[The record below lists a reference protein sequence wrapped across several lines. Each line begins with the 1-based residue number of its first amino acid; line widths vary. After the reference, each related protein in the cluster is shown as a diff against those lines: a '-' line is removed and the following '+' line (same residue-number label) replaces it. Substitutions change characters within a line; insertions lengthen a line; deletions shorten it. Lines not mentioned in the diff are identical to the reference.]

1 MQQFMDPSSLI
12 IPTAGNSMA
21 GNINAGNATLFLF
34 SPRNIIN
41 HFKRPL
47 VYNFNNELV
56 ESITQNIIERPNYAS
71 SISNVLNGTPS
82 ASQSIIPSADGTQ
95 LNTAMYSDHWMF
107 VFIFDED
114 PRKNMII
121 TTMSNKLTTRTILIG
136 ICAHEPM
143 SHSALSSMTPEQ
155 FLNPNCQLIVTKR
168 LQMSKYQTAGVNGPS
183 HKIKTVANDNVIHF
197 DDNVWGAS
205 QQQFNEANNFFTLK
219 PFDVQTAS
227 DVNEMGSTSCVDFGN
242 SLNIK
247 RYDKIHA
254 DLESPRRHMKELL
267 SSVESGSMHNA
278 FDEGAGGF
286 SDGIGIAGFN
296 NPEDDF
302 RNCVVSSLKERH
314 MSYNASFG
322 NNVSDI
328 TQTFLTIGMVMQNY
342 NPQVY
347 PIITPV
353 HSNADIIPQHDPTIN
368 SVFSSLV
375 CAVIPS
381 YLNELGLSSIAF
393 MYHSPMKAYQ
403 LLDIK
408 SSLNMS
414 QQEFQYKWGA
424 LQYLMNTELFPTLL
438 GNGEFDLQVNGSVN
452 ATVDVVLNFLDW
464 EQLPMGAIYQENAV
478 LGGIVS
484 PMVGTAD
491 YLKRN
496 SVQLNGLIH
505 AISSNINPN
514 RIH

>member
-1 MQQFMDPSSLI
+1 
-12 IPTAGNSMA
+12 MA
-21 GNINAGNATLFLF
+21 GTINAGNATLFLF
-34 SPRNIIN
+34 SPRNIID

-47 VYNFNNELV
+47 VYNFNNEII

-71 SISNVLNGTPS
+71 SITNVLNGTPS
-82 ASQSIIPSADGTQ
+82 ISQAIVPAGNGSQ
-95 LNTAMYSDHWMF
+95 LNTSMYSDHWMF

-114 PRKNMII
+114 PRKNMVISA
-121 TTMSNKLTTRTILIG
+121 MSNKLTTRTILIG
-136 ICAHEPM
+136 ICAHEPISQSGLM
-143 SHSALSSMTPEQ
+143 SMTPEQ
-155 FLNPNCQLIVTKR
+155 FLNQNCQLIVTKR
-168 LQMSKYQTAGVNGPS
+168 LQMGKYQTAGANGLTN
-183 HKIKTVANDNVIHF
+183 KIKTVANDNIIHF

-205 QQQFNEANNFFTLK
+205 QQQFNEMNNFFTLK
-219 PFDVQTAS
+219 PFDVQNAS

-242 SLNIK
+242 SLNVK
-247 RYDKIHA
+247 RYDKIYA

-286 SDGIGIAGFN
+286 SDGIGVAGFN
-296 NPEDDF
+296 NPSDDF

-328 TQTFLTIGMVMQNY
+328 TQTFLTIGMVMQTY
-342 NPQVY
+342 HPQIY

-375 CAVIPS
+375 CAVVPS

-393 MYHSPMKAYQ
+393 MYHSPLKAYQ
-403 LLDIK
+403 LIDIK

-424 LQYLMNTELFPTLL
+424 LQYLLNTELFPTLL
-438 GNGEFDLQVNGSVN
+438 SNGEFDLQVNGSVN

-464 EQLPMGAIYQENAV
+464 EHLPIGAIYQENAV

-484 PMVGTAD
+484 PLVGTSD
-491 YLKRN
+491 HLKHN

-505 AISSNINPN
+505 TISSDINPN
-514 RIH
+514 RNY